1 MSATFAPLL
10 SSLDPQL
17 TNDNKP
23 YGPTRYKEIAKERYL
38 ISKHTN
44 TSYEDT
50 ALISPLER
58 GYILEFLVDD
68 LQRQKDLYDKAQAEN
83 EARKKGRKV

>member
-1 MSATFAPLL
+1 MSGTFAPLL

-17 TNDNKP
+17 TEDGKP
-23 YGPTRYKEIAKERYL
+23 FGPTRYKEIAKERYL

-50 ALISPLER
+50 ANITPIER
-58 GYILEFLVDD
+58 GYLLEFMIED
-68 LQRQKDLYDKAQAEN
+68 LQRQKDMYEKAQAEA
-83 EARKKGRKV
+83 EAKRKERRK